1 MCQIDIVD
9 DIYEQWIS
17 LFVDVFIRNLSKSTF
32 KLYGIRRK
40 HSAWTTH
47 VIQWIF
53 FEFHNRKFSI
63 HKVVNERVFDSSNW
77 IYNIRC
83 GFFFWIAVNKSI
95 FTNFETNFWKTTTF
109 FDWFQFVQMNEIELF
124 GVNVSSLRFHTFIS
138 ISFILQFYWQCI
150 NENEIQINSSS
161 SIGANVYI

>member
-83 GFFFWIAVNKSI
+83 GFFLNCSK
-95 FTNFETNFWKTTTF
+95 
-109 FDWFQFVQMNEIELF
+109 
-124 GVNVSSLRFHTFIS
+124 
-138 ISFILQFYWQCI
+138 
-150 NENEIQINSSS
+150 QINLYKFRDNFLKNNHFFWLNSIRSNEWNRIIRCECFFTSFPYIHINLLHS
-161 SIGANVYI
+161 SILLAMY